1 MILLLRWLLMMPLP
15 RWLLRWLLMMPL
27 PRWLL
32 RWLLPPLGEP
42 PALV

>member
-1 MILLLRWLLMMPLP
+1 MIL
-15 RWLLRWLLMMPL
+15 LLRWLLMMPL